1 MSQFIEAFLCPA
13 YTDPVEMYVLP
24 ALASD
29 TIQPFP
35 YVNLIH
41 NLSSSNH
48 FLNGN
53 RLNSTWLL
61 HSVLALE
68 PSGFGKQIIF
78 LFFSQIIYF

>member
-1 MSQFIEAFLCPA
+1 MSQFIAAFLCPA

-41 NLSSSNH
+41 NLSSTDQ
-48 FLNGN
+48 FLKGN
-53 RLNSTWLL
+53 LLNSTWLL

-68 PSGFGKQIIF
+68 PSGFGKQFVFFF
-78 LFFSQIIYF
+78 LVVYE